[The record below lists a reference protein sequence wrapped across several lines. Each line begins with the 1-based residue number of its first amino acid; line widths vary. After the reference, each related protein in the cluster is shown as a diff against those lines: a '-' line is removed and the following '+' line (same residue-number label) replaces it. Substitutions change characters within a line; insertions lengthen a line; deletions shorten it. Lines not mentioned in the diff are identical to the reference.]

1 MGDTGGYKGIEC
13 DMHGVCGTVKSLGDI
28 FVCEQS
34 VVCGGYGS
42 MGGAGGYMYGICG
55 IYKVGRR

>member
-34 VVCGGYGS
+34 VVCGGCVLWEVRE
-42 MGGAGGYMYGICG
+42 GICMG
-55 IYKVGRR
+55 YVAYIR